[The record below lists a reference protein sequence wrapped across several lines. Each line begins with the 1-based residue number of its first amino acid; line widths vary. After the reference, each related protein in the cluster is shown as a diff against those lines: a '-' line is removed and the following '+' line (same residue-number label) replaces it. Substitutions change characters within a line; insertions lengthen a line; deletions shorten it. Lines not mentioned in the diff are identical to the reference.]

1 MKQLFTSIFV
11 ILSLATFAAGG
22 SISTGSSKS
31 ELNKAVEQLNTD
43 VAAWNK
49 RCKTTKTPAEEA
61 WCKKERAR
69 IDARKAELVALGAI
83 PK

>member
-1 MKQLFTSIFV
+1 MKQLFTSIFIMLAIAAFAV
-11 ILSLATFAAGG
+11 GQTLS
-22 SISTGSSKS
+22 SSSSKF
-31 ELNKAVEQLNTD
+31 EINKAVEQLNTD

-49 RCKTTKTPAEEA
+49 RCKVTKTPAEEA
-61 WCKKERAR
+61 WCKTERTR